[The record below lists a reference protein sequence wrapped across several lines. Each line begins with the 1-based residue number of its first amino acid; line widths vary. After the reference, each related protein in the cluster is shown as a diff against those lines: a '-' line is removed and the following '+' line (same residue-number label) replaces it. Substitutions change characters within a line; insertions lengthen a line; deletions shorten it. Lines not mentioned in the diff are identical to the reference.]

1 MNKKRK
7 QNIALFVS
15 MLQDIYNKLD
25 TILDDEQDYLD
36 NMPENLQGGI
46 AADRSQEYIDS
57 LTEALDYIDSAIDL
71 LKN

>member
-7 QNIALFVS
+7 QKIELFAS

-46 AADRSQEYIDS
+46 AADRSQEYIDN

>member
-7 QNIALFVS
+7 QNITLFAS

-25 TILDDEQDYLD
+25 TILDDEQDYLN

-46 AADRSQEYIDS
+46 AAGRSEEYIDI

>member
-7 QNIALFVS
+7 QNIALFAS

-25 TILDDEQDYLD
+25 TILDDEQGYLD
-36 NMPENLQGGI
+36 NMPENLQSGI
-46 AADRSQEYIDS
+46 AADRSQEYIDN

>member
-7 QNIALFVS
+7 QKIELFAS

-46 AADRSQEYIDS
+46 AADRSQEYIDN

-71 LKN
+71 LKK

>member
-7 QNIALFVS
+7 QNIALFAS

-25 TILDDEQDYLD
+25 AILDDEQDYLD

-46 AADRSQEYIDS
+46 TADRSQEYIDS

>member
-7 QNIALFVS
+7 QNIALFAS

-46 AADRSQEYIDS
+46 TADRSQEYIDN

>member
-7 QNIALFVS
+7 QSIALFAS

-46 AADRSQEYIDS
+46 SADRSQEYIDN